1 MSRLESKT
9 HPLRALRHRNFR
21 LFFAGQLISLIGT
34 WMQQVAQSW
43 LIYRLTHSALL
54 LGAVGFAG
62 QIPSLIVGPWGG
74 HVADRHDR
82 RRVLVITQSAS
93 MILAFIL
100 AGLTLGGV
108 IREWHIFVLAALLGI
123 VNAFDVPVRQAFL
136 VQMVEREDLMN
147 AIALNS
153 SMFNGARIVG
163 PAVAGL
169 LVAAIGEGWCFF
181 ANAVSYVAVIAG
193 LLMMSLP
200 RLAPQSVSTSAWENI
215 VEGFRYVGTIAPIRA
230 LLLLL
235 GLISF
240 AGMPYSVLM
249 PIFADEV
256 FHRGARGLG
265 ILMGASG
272 AGALIGSVMLAMRS
286 SVRGLGRWVSI
297 ASFCFGASALAFA
310 FSRSFALSVA
320 FLVPL
325 GISMIVQMASLN
337 TLIQFMVRDDLRGR
351 VMAVYTMMFVG
362 FGPLGALVAGLL
374 AEHIG
379 APLTVACGGVLTI
392 LGSIVF
398 AIRLPALRGE
408 ARELIIA
415 QQAGAGETTEQT
427 TATGAESVPLSPA
440 RRGEGPGVR
449 GHGRRDP

>member
-1 MSRLESKT
+1 
-9 HPLRALRHRNFR
+9 
-21 LFFAGQLISLIGT
+21 
-34 WMQQVAQSW
+34 
-43 LIYRLTHSALL
+43 
-54 LGAVGFAG
+54 
-62 QIPSLIVGPWGG
+62 
-74 HVADRHDR
+74 
-82 RRVLVITQSAS
+82 
-93 MILAFIL
+93 
-100 AGLTLGGV
+100 
-108 IREWHIFVLAALLGI
+108 
-123 VNAFDVPVRQAFL
+123 VPVRQAFL

-200 RLAPQSVSTSAWENI
+200 RLAPQSVSASAWENI

-249 PIFADEV
+249 PIFADEI

-286 SVRGLGRWVSI
+286 TVRGLGRWVSI
-297 ASFCFGASALAFA
+297 ASFSFGASALAFA
-310 FSRSFALSVA
+310 FSHSFALSVA
-320 FLVPL
+320 LLVPL
-325 GISMIVQMASLN
+325 GISMMVQMASSN
-337 TLIQFMVRDDLRGR
+337 TLIQSMVRDDLRGR

-362 FGPLGALVAGLL
+362 FGPIGALAAGSL

-398 AIRLPALRGE
+398 AVRLPALRGE
-408 ARELIIA
+408 ARQLIIA
-415 QQAGAGETTEQT
+415 QQAGAGEIMEQT
-427 TATGAESVPLSPA
+427 TATGAEA
-440 RRGEGPGVR
+440 
-449 GHGRRDP
+449 